1 MTPSENTGR
10 EASDPVAM
18 LRVVKIVHTIAWAFF
33 VGCIIAMLVAAWR
46 GHLAAA
52 GWLSGI
58 VLFEV
63 IVLVVNR
70 WRCPL
75 TAVAGRYTQ
84 DRRDNFDIDL
94 PEWPDATRSFL
105 ELSISWGCL
114 RCRTLGASDSLTGW
128 LRQEINCLALTSA
141 NRGTLAASCSDR
153 RYVWACIRSLLLKNL
168 RASASSAP
176 SLG

>member
-33 VGCIIAMLVAAWR
+33 VGCIIAMPVAAWR
-46 GHLAAA
+46 GHIAAA

-94 PEWPDATRSFL
+94 PEW
-105 ELSISWGCL
+105 
-114 RCRTLGASDSLTGW
+114 
-128 LRQEINCLALTSA
+128 LARY
-141 NRGTLAASCSDR
+141 NKVIFGTL
-153 RYVWACIRSLLLKNL
+153 YI
-168 RASASSAP
+168 
-176 SLG
+176 LGVAFAVGRWVQVTR